1 MFKHI
6 KAIKNKERMRECQR
20 LRRVGEMTDALWYLG
35 FDPGIE
41 KLVKSKSVY
50 N

>member
-1 MFKHI
+1 MFKNI

-20 LRRVGEMTDALWYLG
+20 LRRVGEMTDALWCLG

-41 KLVKSKSVY
+41 KLMKSK
-50 N
+50 